1 MSFGRNGFHPTHHPN
16 SSPRTTSEPQALPNP
31 PPQPKLTVPQG
42 PSTPQS
48 SHHLTNR
55 GSGSEASGPV
65 RSSYV
70 SQVADLTESDVVG
83 IVSKLS
89 LTSRPRGCFILST
102 LRTVSCALLMSIAAT
117 SGAIAESGQERPSYS
132 DFLGDSTAAGTDDLS
147 AELAALKDEPLGAMN
162 PVSPLQQSIQ
172 TDLPI
177 NPPVSPSSGTGVAIA
192 RRISNVSAGRKSEV
206 WCNVE
211 PSSWSGSGSSGSS
224 AYLYGQAGK
233 AILAYPFRSS
243 GQTNGAYSGAEAKA
257 SHNGTQG
264 TQQYQAWGRLE
275 WKISLEGF
283 PFGSYLVYF
292 WNPIFRTQG
301 ATVSRSGRFFSSR
314 HLHGQREICDLFV
327 HRIE

>member
-1 MSFGRNGFHPTHHPN
+1 
-16 SSPRTTSEPQALPNP
+16 
-31 PPQPKLTVPQG
+31 
-42 PSTPQS
+42 
-48 SHHLTNR
+48 
-55 GSGSEASGPV
+55 
-65 RSSYV
+65 
-70 SQVADLTESDVVG
+70 
-83 IVSKLS
+83 
-89 LTSRPRGCFILST
+89 
-102 LRTVSCALLMSIAAT
+102 MSIAAT

-233 AILAYPFRSS
+233 AILPILSALR
-243 GQTNGAYSGAEAKA
+243 TNKRGLL
-257 SHNGTQG
+257 
-264 TQQYQAWGRLE
+264 GRRGEGVSQWNTRDAAISNLGPVAE

-292 WNPIFRTQG
+292 WDPIFGTQG
-301 ATVSRSGRFFSSR
+301 ATVSRVQVASFPPDISTASVRYAISSSIGLSDEPNFRQEFGATDSNSTGVSRNEPVIEVFTIWGQTGLPDGMALYRKMGHSG
-314 HLHGQREICDLFV
+314 
-327 HRIE
+327 